1 MFIDDKSDDRTGE
14 LLREYLESFEG
25 KYKEKVK
32 IIINE
37 ERKMAMPNLRYAAI
51 NECQENELFVI
62 IDGDDALIGR
72 QVFKLFSAVM
82 QQKNLWV
89 MWTNFLSP
97 KGTIGYSR

>member
-1 MFIDDKSDDRTGE
+1 
-14 LLREYLESFEG
+14 
-25 KYKEKVK
+25 
-32 IIINE
+32 
-37 ERKMAMPNLRYAAI
+37 
-51 NECQENELFVI
+51 LFVI

-82 QQKNLWV
+82 QQKDLWV